1 MVDANGNITFDYSYS
16 SARTGGGHFKGRID
30 NSTLQGAWNET
41 CDERLRAG
49 VVQLKR
55 AEPIELQNRFDGW
68 FYLVPPS
75 PSDADDDR
83 YCTIEFDL

>member
-1 MVDANGNITFDYSYS
+1 
-16 SARTGGGHFKGRID
+16 
-30 NSTLQGAWNET
+30 
-41 CDERLRAG
+41 
-49 VVQLKR
+49 VQLKR